1 MLRILSGLV
10 VVLLVLAA
18 IGAYLTFFI
27 VKQTDQALVLR
38 FGKPERAPIT
48 APGLHWKLP
57 VIDTVQFFDKR
68 ILDLDSPPQEVIASD
83 QKRLVVDSFARW
95 KIIDPLLFYQSVGNE
110 DRARARLSRVL
121 EGALRRVLGA
131 STFEEILRT
140 KRDALMKEIASQV
153 NAEGKSFGMIVVD
166 VRIKRADLPQAN
178 SDAIY
183 RRMQTERQQEAAE
196 FRAEGEAESR
206 RLKSKA
212 DRDVVVILAEAARDG
227 EIIRGEG
234 DATRNK
240 IFADAYTKDAEFFA
254 FYRSM
259 QAYVK
264 GLKAGETRMLMTP
277 NSDFFRYFNDPSGKA
292 AGSKGAAKAN

>member
-1 MLRILSGLV
+1 MLRILSGLI

-48 APGLHWKLP
+48 SPGLHWKLP

-95 KIIDPLLFYQSVGNE
+95 KIINPLLFYQAVGDE

-131 STFEEILRT
+131 ASFQDILRD
-140 KRDALMKEIASQV
+140 KRDELMLQIRQQV
-153 NAEGKSFGMIVVD
+153 NEEGKSFGMEVVD

-178 SDAIY
+178 SEAIY
-183 RRMQTERQQEAAE
+183 RRMQTERQREAAE
-196 FRAEGEAESR
+196 FRANGEAESR
-206 RLKSKA
+206 RIKSKA
-212 DRDVVVILAEAARDG
+212 DRDVVVIIAEATRDG
-227 EIIRGEG
+227 QIIRGEG
-234 DATRNK
+234 DAERNR
-240 IFADAYTKDAEFFA
+240 IFAEAFSQDAEFFA

-264 GLKAGETRMLMTP
+264 GLGARDTRMLMSP
-277 NSDFFRYFNDPSGKA
+277 GSDFFRYFNDPSGKA
-292 AGSKGAAKAN
+292 PAAKAK